1 MTKIQVK
8 WAGVA
13 LLMALSL
20 FLLYPTVD
28 WYTMG
33 QTQRDRL
40 VAGQMRPKRLLNL
53 GLDLQGGSHLLMELD
68 VAALPPE
75 RDVVDALNQAIEV
88 IRNRIDQIGVAEPLI
103 ARQGERWIVVQLPGI
118 KDSAGAKKLIGQTAL
133 LEFRMVDSSDESQKA
148 VQDVFSLGQDPF
160 VRQPG
165 QPIIA
170 STSAAALL
178 PKGTQLLP
186 GRESTFYVLKDTVA
200 LTGASLDSARVET
213 GSNGL
218 PTVAFKFKPEGG
230 QIFGNLTAANVGKNL
245 AIVLDGVVY
254 SAPVIRGPIRGGSGI
269 IEGNFSMDE
278 ARNLAIVLRA
288 GALPAPLR
296 IIEERTVGAT
306 LGEDSIKAGL
316 RACLFGGL
324 IVLAFM
330 IVYYGLAG
338 FFADTAMI
346 LNLLFVLAMM
356 SYFNATLTLPGIAGL
371 LLTVG
376 MAIDANVLIFER
388 IREELDIGKPTRI
401 AIDAGYDKAFSAIL
415 DSNVTTLVAALF
427 LFQFG
432 TGPIKGFAVTLTL
445 GILCSMFT
453 AIVVTRMMFGTYLA
467 SGPVEKLSI

>member
-13 LLMALSL
+13 LLVALAL
-20 FLLYPTVD
+20 FLLYPTMD
-28 WYTMG
+28 WYSMDPV
-33 QTQRDRL
+33 QRDRL
-40 VAGQMRPKRLLNL
+40 IAGQQRPKRLLNL

-68 VAALPPE
+68 IAALPPE
-75 RDVVDALNQAIEV
+75 INVVDALNQAIEV

-133 LEFRMVDSSDESQKA
+133 LEFRMVESSDKAQKSM
-148 VQDVFSLGQDPF
+148 QDIYALGEDPF
-160 VRQPG
+160 IREPG
-165 QPIIA
+165 KPIVA

-178 PKGTQLLP
+178 PAGTSLFP
-186 GRESTFYVLKDTVA
+186 GREASYYVLKDTVP
-200 LTGASLDSARVET
+200 LTGALLDSARVET
-213 GSNGL
+213 GNNGL
-218 PTVAFKFKPEGG
+218 PIVAFKFKPEGG
-230 QIFGNLTAANVGKNL
+230 KIFGDLTAANVGNNL
-245 AIVLDGVVY
+245 AIVLDGIVY

-269 IEGNFSMDE
+269 VKGNFSMDE

-306 LGEDSIKAGL
+306 LGEDSIRKGLKACMLGGILVLVFMLIYYKMSGL
-316 RACLFGGL
+316 
-324 IVLAFM
+324 
-330 IVYYGLAG
+330 
-338 FFADTAMI
+338 FADCAMI
-346 LNLLFVLAMM
+346 LNLLFVLGMM
-356 SYFNATLTLPGIAGL
+356 AYFNATLTLPGIAGI

-388 IREELDIGKPTRI
+388 IREELAIGKPARI
-401 AIDAGYDKAFSAIL
+401 AVDAGYDKAFSAIL

-453 AIVVTRMMFGTYLA
+453 AIVMTRMMFQTYLA
-467 SGPVEKLSI
+467 SGPIDELSV